1 MDMAPKLKFP
11 KFMSGHK
18 STTPGHGLE
27 NEVVRMYIAS
37 GRLDM
42 PLSLSLS
49 LSLNIY
55 LLIYACFKCH
65 SGQGYVP

>member
-18 STTPGHGLE
+18 STTSGHGLE
-27 NEVVRMYIAS
+27 SEVVRMYIAS

-49 LSLNIY
+49 L
-55 LLIYACFKCH
+55 
-65 SGQGYVP
+65 